1 MHFLVEVIDEQ
12 TGERPF
18 LMRGEYGCKNTLVQ
32 NFSTWLQANLD
43 PLRDD
48 LAWVTHNNANQIAPA
63 RRSTSYGS
71 GFFIS
76 NSGFAITNAHV
87 VSGSSQIEVRTA
99 DKTLPARLV
108 KIDQANDLA
117 LLKIDAAVSSL
128 PISTSQ
134 SLRLGTSVATIG
146 FPNTDIQGDSPKLA
160 KGEISSLFGLHDDV
174 RHFQISTPLQPG
186 NSGGALFDMRG
197 NVVGV
202 VVAKLDDIATFKRS
216 GSLPENVGYA
226 IKSSYLLGFL
236 QSVPGA
242 LESAPPLHA
251 LDADFESVVSA
262 AEKST
267 ISVIAR

>member
-128 PISTSQ
+128 DGSAPRAAVPASTRASTTPPRT
-134 SLRLGTSVATIG
+134 LTSVSG
-146 FPNTDIQGDSPKLA
+146 LA
-160 KGEISSLFGLHDDV
+160 
-174 RHFQISTPLQPG
+174 P
-186 NSGGALFDMRG
+186 
-197 NVVGV
+197 
-202 VVAKLDDIATFKRS
+202 
-216 GSLPENVGYA
+216 
-226 IKSSYLLGFL
+226 
-236 QSVPGA
+236 
-242 LESAPPLHA
+242 
-251 LDADFESVVSA
+251 
-262 AEKST
+262 
-267 ISVIAR
+267 